1 MEVMNTYKTFPTRA
15 ARVRLAQYPPTPAEL
30 TYTSRSLWNRTLRA
44 IVATL
49 CVPPAALVAFLIP
62 PHGEPLFLA
71 VGLGGYLVYR
81 EATTRYVVRDFAG
94 SCPRCGSRLTLKRG
108 TRLTS
113 ARAVPCYGCHFH
125 PTIEI
130 ASANDPGDAGRGP
143 EHAWREAE

>member
-1 MEVMNTYKTFPTRA
+1 MDGSRSFPRRE
-15 ARVRLAQYPPTPAEL
+15 ARVRLAHYPPTPAEL
-30 TYTSRSLWNRTLRA
+30 TYISRSRWNRALRA
-44 IVATL
+44 IVATA

-71 VGLGGYLVYR
+71 LGLGGYLVYR
-81 EATTRYVVRDFAG
+81 EATTRFVVREFCG
-94 SCPRCGSRLTLKRG
+94 SCPRCGSPLTLKRG

-130 ASANDPGDAGRGP
+130 EPVEGQQAQRPGTAVGEP
-143 EHAWREAE
+143 NQ

>member
-1 MEVMNTYKTFPTRA
+1 MATNVSFPNRE
-15 ARVRLAQYPPTPAEL
+15 ARVRLAHYPPTPAEL
-30 TYTSRSLWNRTLRA
+30 TYISRSRWNRTFRA
-44 IVATL
+44 VVATL

-71 VGLGGYLVYR
+71 VGLGVYVVYR
-81 EATTRYVVRDFAG
+81 EATTRFVVREFVG
-94 SCPRCGSRLTLKRG
+94 FCPRCGSSLTLKRG

-130 ASANDPGDAGRGP
+130 GPDSNREAPGRGP
-143 EHAWREAE
+143 GAG